1 MPNQDHWFRMELGE
15 LVQDTAS
22 SLAANYNRYY
32 PKAHSCDPNERDLTI
47 AFGSALTKRRYAVF
61 NEVPVRSGISGNRE
75 DRIDLLAIAS
85 TNNHAILVE
94 SKNIFSS
101 KQRATVVSDFS
112 KMHGFSPAPRRPGD
126 LDFPETVIRMALC
139 MSWTE
144 KGIDQDPFLSTSH
157 RLWLDGL
164 KRDKKTTYLN
174 SISRRIERNGEHNQG
189 SIWENQWLICLFDE
203 VSIRPCHGGERN
215 ALLPGP
221 EYSTPEAGM

>member
-1 MPNQDHWFRMELGE
+1 MSIFFNSPPKYFEGDQSMPNQDHWFRMELGE

-85 TNNHAILVE
+85 TNNHASLVE

-112 KMHGFSPAPRRPGD
+112 KMHGSSPLRSP
-126 LDFPETVIRMALC
+126 V
-139 MSWTE
+139 S
-144 KGIDQDPFLSTSH
+144 
-157 RLWLDGL
+157 
-164 KRDKKTTYLN
+164 
-174 SISRRIERNGEHNQG
+174 SRRTDACQ
-189 SIWENQWLICLFDE
+189 S
-203 VSIRPCHGGERN
+203 
-215 ALLPGP
+215 
-221 EYSTPEAGM
+221 